1 MKLFEVRD
9 PVHGFIQFNEWE
21 KEIIDSPEFQ
31 RLRRIRQL
39 ALTDMVYPGATH
51 TRFEHSLGVMHL
63 ATKMYD
69 AIVSSNKSLLE
80 SKLKY
85 DEAGLKRDRQLVRLS
100 ALLHDVG
107 QMPFSH
113 ALEKTTPHEDYTLE
127 IIRGPLKDKIENHE
141 LNKTNYKISADEIVA
156 LIKGDPKILE
166 KRVFWK
172 ILISSQLDADRG
184 DYLLR
189 DSHHIGVKYGVY
201 DLERLLVTLGLGI
214 EPESEELVLGIK
226 KGGLHVAEALVIAR
240 YQMFCQVYFHKTRQ
254 AYDYMLQQ
262 AVDDIEIK
270 IPEPKRIEEFLKLDD
285 YSVWHLIVNSSER
298 SYWCKS
304 ILQRNHLKV
313 VYETREVPLKED
325 LEQLQK
331 VKDRLKSNKILFYE
345 IPAESS
351 WYKLNQ
357 GGEIM
362 IIDEA
367 NKASPLSE
375 YSRVVKFLGEMK
387 QIRIYVRAEDKNL
400 AEDILKNI

>member
-166 KRVFWK
+166 KRVF
-172 ILISSQLDADRG
+172 
-184 DYLLR
+184 
-189 DSHHIGVKYGVY
+189 
-201 DLERLLVTLGLGI
+201 
-214 EPESEELVLGIK
+214 
-226 KGGLHVAEALVIAR
+226 
-240 YQMFCQVYFHKTRQ
+240 
-254 AYDYMLQQ
+254 
-262 AVDDIEIK
+262 
-270 IPEPKRIEEFLKLDD
+270 
-285 YSVWHLIVNSSER
+285 
-298 SYWCKS
+298 
-304 ILQRNHLKV
+304 
-313 VYETREVPLKED
+313 
-325 LEQLQK
+325 
-331 VKDRLKSNKILFYE
+331 
-345 IPAESS
+345 
-351 WYKLNQ
+351 
-357 GGEIM
+357 
-362 IIDEA
+362 
-367 NKASPLSE
+367 
-375 YSRVVKFLGEMK
+375 
-387 QIRIYVRAEDKNL
+387 
-400 AEDILKNI
+400 